1 MAFSKH
7 LNSKK
12 GWNKREASLVIETDC
27 VSAVSLTKSFLKK
40 KKGKKPL
47 NPQSFAY
54 RSISARLQGF
64 LKEIDSDLWD
74 MHYIIVFF

>member
-27 VSAVSLTKSFLKK
+27 MSAVSLTKSFLKNKKEK
-40 KKGKKPL
+40 KKHL
-47 NPQSFAY
+47 NPRSFAY
-54 RSISARLQGF
+54 RSINARLQGF
-64 LKEIDSDLWD
+64 LKEIGSDL
-74 MHYIIVFF
+74 

>member
-27 VSAVSLTKSFLKK
+27 VSAISLTKSFLKNIE
-40 KKGKKPL
+40 GKISKP
-47 NPQSFAY
+47 PKFC
-54 RSISARLQGF
+54 ILQ
-64 LKEIDSDLWD
+64 
-74 MHYIIVFF
+74 Y

>member
-27 VSAVSLTKSFLKK
+27 VSAVSLTKSFLKNK
-40 KKGKKPL
+40 KEKRSKPPKFCI
-47 NPQSFAY
+47 PQY
-54 RSISARLQGF
+54 
-64 LKEIDSDLWD
+64 
-74 MHYIIVFF
+74 